1 MIRTSNYDNFKDTLF
16 KTCSI
21 SGNKGV
27 DAGYEGNYYSRL
39 APKRSFWKIW
49 HDNIGKISEEENNKF
64 YIEQYYDLVLSKLDV
79 EEVYNDLNYS
89 ILLCYGDSNMF
100 CHRHIVAAWIEL
112 LLDEKVAEVNVIDG
126 KIVEV
131 EKPDYIKEYLE
142 EIMKSKINMKGFN
155 CLRALYLFEQGN
167 KIDSI
172 ADTMFKT
179 DAVGYKIYYGYRQYA
194 CSLRVWADEVEAEY
208 NKNNNSKKRI
218 YQK

>member
-1 MIRTSNYDNFKDTLF
+1 MIRTSNYNNFKDSIY
-16 KTCSI
+16 KTYSI
-21 SGNKGV
+21 SWGMGKEL
-27 DAGYEGNYYSRL
+27 GYNGKSYMEL
-39 APKRSFWKIW
+39 APKKEFWRTWK
-49 HDNIGKISEEENNKF
+49 DNIGKISEEENNKY

-79 EEVYNDLNYS
+79 EEVYNHLNYS
-89 ILLCYGDSNMF
+89 ILLCYEDSNMF

-131 EKPDYIKEYLE
+131 ERPDYIKEYLE

-167 KIDSI
+167 KKDSI
-172 ADTMFKT
+172 ADSIEEEGVLNK
-179 DAVGYKIYYGYRQYA
+179 DCDSYRQHA
-194 CSLRVWADEVEAEY
+194 CYLRCMADEVEAEY